1 MSRDVDRLP
10 LTTLTVSPSAVGGG
24 AEKVALSLHQ
34 AYLARGID
42 SWLALGV
49 RDAGIP
55 QSLQI
60 PNDDARSPWART
72 LLVPARALQRGSSR
86 ATDAAGLLSRALRI
100 AAEPAR
106 YARVG
111 RGHEDFDFPES
122 ARLLELPPRTPDVVH
137 LHNLHGSYF
146 DVRELPELSAARP
159 TILTLHD
166 CWLLTGH
173 CAYPLDCERWR
184 TGCGQCPYLDNYV
197 PIRGDQSAANCR
209 IKRDALAA
217 SRLGLATPSRWL
229 MRMAEDTGV
238 IGENIEARVIPNG
251 VDTTVYRPGDK
262 ATARDALGLPQNRRI
277 ITFAGRGLN
286 DSPYKGF
293 STLAAA
299 VSILAAR
306 SDAPDLLF
314 VAIGSDAPSEH
325 IGRSELRSLP
335 FTEDSA
341 RVAGYYQ
348 AADLYVHPARAEN
361 LPLAIIEAMACR
373 TPVIASNVGG
383 IPEIIDDGS
392 SGLLFQPG
400 DATALAEAIA
410 ELLAGE
416 ARREAISEAALRSV
430 AARFT
435 LGMQVDAYLGWYREL
450 VDRQRGAHEGGG
462 VRRGRTASGTNP

>member
-1 MSRDVDRLP
+1 MSSDAARP
-10 LTTLTVSPSAVGGG
+10 LSILTVSPSAVGGG

-34 AYLARGID
+34 EYLARGLD
-42 SWLALGV
+42 SWLALGCRNAEV
-49 RDAGIP
+49 P

-72 LLVPARALQRGSSR
+72 LLAPARALQRGSAR
-86 ATDAAGLLSRALRI
+86 ATDAAGLLARALRI

-111 RGHEDFDFPES
+111 MGHEDFDFPES

-137 LHNLHGSYF
+137 LHNLHGAYF
-146 DVRELPELSAARP
+146 DVRRLPELSAARP

-166 CWLLTGH
+166 CWWLTGH

-184 TGCGQCPYLDNYV
+184 TGCGECPYLDIYV
-197 PIRGDQSAANCR
+197 PIRGDQSAANCKV
-209 IKRDALAA
+209 KRDALAA
-217 SRLGLATPSRWL
+217 SRLELATPSRWL
-229 MRMAEDTGV
+229 MRLAEDAGV

-262 ATARDALGLPQNRRI
+262 SAARDALGLPQDRRI
-277 ITFAGRGLN
+277 ITFAGRAL
-286 DSPYKGF
+286 DESPYKGF
-293 STLAAA
+293 STLADAIR
-299 VSILAAR
+299 ILAAR
-306 SDAPDLLF
+306 AGTPDLLF
-314 VAIGSDAPSEH
+314 LAIGSDAPPEN
-325 IGRSELRSLP
+325 IGRCELHSLP
-335 FTEDSA
+335 FTENSA
-341 RVAGYYQ
+341 EVARYYQ

-373 TPVIASNVGG
+373 TPVSASNVGG

-392 SGLLFQPG
+392 SGLLFPSG
-400 DATALAEAIA
+400 DAAALAEAIA
-410 ELLAGE
+410 ELLASE
-416 ARREAISEAALRSV
+416 ARREAMSEAALRSV

-450 VDRQRGAHEGGG
+450 VDR
-462 VRRGRTASGTNP
+462 RRGEHAGGEV

>member
-34 AYLARGID
+34 EYLARGID

-49 RDAGIP
+49 RDAEIP

-72 LLVPARALQRGSSR
+72 LLAPARALQRGSAH

-122 ARLLELPPRTPDVVH
+122 GKLLELPPRTPDVVH

-146 DVRELPELSAARP
+146 DVRKLPELSAARP

-173 CAYPLDCERWR
+173 CAYPLDCEHWK
-184 TGCGQCPYLDNYV
+184 TGCGQCPYLDIYV
-197 PIRGDQSAANCR
+197 PIRRDQSAANCR
-209 IKRDALAA
+209 IKRDTLAA

-229 MRMAEDTGV
+229 MRMAEDAGV
-238 IGENIEARVIPNG
+238 VGENIEARVIPNG

-262 ATARDALGLPQNRRI
+262 SAARDVLGLPQDRHI
-277 ITFAGRGLN
+277 ITFAGRALN
-286 DSPYKGF
+286 ESPYKGF
-293 STLAAA
+293 STLADA
-299 VSILAAR
+299 VSILASR

-314 VAIGSDAPSEH
+314 LAIGSDAPPEH

-341 RVAGYYQ
+341 RVASYYQ

-383 IPEIIDDGS
+383 IPEIIDGGS

-400 DATALAEAIA
+400 DAAALAEAIA
-410 ELLAGE
+410 ELLASE
-416 ARREAISEAALRSV
+416 AHREAISEAALRSV

-450 VDRQRGAHEGGG
+450 VDRQRGKHAGGE
-462 VRRGRTASGTNP
+462 VCRGRAALGTNP